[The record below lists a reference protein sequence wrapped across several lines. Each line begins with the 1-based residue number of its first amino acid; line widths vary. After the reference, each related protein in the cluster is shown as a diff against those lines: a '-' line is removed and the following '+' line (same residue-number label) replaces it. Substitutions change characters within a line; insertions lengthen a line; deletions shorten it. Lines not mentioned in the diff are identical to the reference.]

1 MKDNLKQNK
10 WKILTSMLGSLL
22 PMLIGVILWN
32 KLPDNMMTH
41 FGLDGTGDGTSS
53 KAFAVFGLPAIMAAI
68 NGISIIATVAD
79 PRQKD
84 QSKKALGMVFWIMPI
99 ISIMCCG
106 MMYSVALGK
115 TVGVELLTPALLAL
129 MFLIFGNYLPKVKQN
144 STLGLK
150 IKWTLCNEENWNLTH
165 RFTGKVWFIGG
176 IVMLIAMLLPTKWM
190 IGVMLLDILAIVV
203 LPLAYSYCIY
213 KRHRQ
218 QGISYEVPPRT
229 KQQKMVLILS
239 LAAIGC
245 ILIFVLGLVFTGDIT
260 YTYTDSSLQV
270 TNSYISGV
278 ELAYEDID
286 EIELRQN
293 FDFGVR
299 GYGFGSARL
308 AMGVYQNDEFEA
320 YTLYAYN
327 SCETVVLVRAQGKV
341 LVLNCG
347 SAEETRILYD
357 TLMTKVK

>member
-1 MKDNLKQNK
+1 MKDNLRRYK
-10 WKILTSMLGSLL
+10 WYILLSMLGSLL
-22 PMLIGVILWN
+22 PMLIGLVLWN
-32 KLPDNMMTH
+32 RLPDNMMTH

-53 KAFAVFGLPAIMAAI
+53 KAFAVFGLPAIIAAI

-190 IGVMLLDILAIVV
+190 IGVMLLDILVIVV

-218 QGISYEVPPRT
+218 QGVDYAVKPKTKGEKLVNRISLAVV
-229 KQQKMVLILS
+229 VLIL
-239 LAAIGC
+239 IGTA
-245 ILIFVLGLVFTGDIT
+245 VLLFTGDIAYQYGDKALKVEAT
-260 YTYTDSSLQV
+260 HYSDLEL
-270 TNSYISGV
+270 SY
-278 ELAYEDID
+278 EKID
-286 EIELRQN
+286 AVELRQD
-293 FDFGVR
+293 FDFGLR
-299 GYGFGSARL
+299 SNGFGSARL
-308 AMGVYQNDEFEA
+308 AMGTFTNDEFGN
-320 YTLYAYN
+320 YTLYAYMN
-327 SCETVVLVRAQGKV
+327 CPGAVVIRSGENI
-341 LVLNCG
+341 LVLNCKTT
-347 SAEETRILYD
+347 EETQSLYEAILA
-357 TLMTKVK
+357 KIK

>member
-53 KAFAVFGLPAIMAAI
+53 KAFAVFGLPAIIAAI
-68 NGISIIATVAD
+68 NGISIIAAVAD

-218 QGISYEVPPRT
+218 QGISYEVLPRT